1 MNSKLYSLFL
11 YGCLLDRKTTQV
23 TEYEAITLGIIF
35 LTHSSYGLQLEAEK
49 FDDLLFV
56 KT

>member
-35 LTHSSYGLQLEAEK
+35 FTHSSYGLQLEAEK